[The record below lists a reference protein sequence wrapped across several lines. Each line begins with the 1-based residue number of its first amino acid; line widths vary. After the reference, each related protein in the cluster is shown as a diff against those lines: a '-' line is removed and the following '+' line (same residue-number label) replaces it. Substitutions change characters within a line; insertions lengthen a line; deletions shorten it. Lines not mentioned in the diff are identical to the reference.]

1 MNNLILFSG
10 GLDSTTLLYKETAR
24 SKQKVT
30 ALFFNYGQK
39 SLKRERAA
47 VCEITKQRGVRL
59 MEMDIT
65 AIFQNS
71 KSSLIMHNSTPIT
84 QTITHGNHRT
94 FRSQNTEVEFRNG
107 VFITAAISL
116 AMQVFEGQR
125 VDILY
130 GAIKTRESF
139 ADCTKGFVEYFNQL
153 AISCS
158 KGLIKVSAPYLEMG
172 KDEIYKEAV
181 CMGVPLSL
189 TWSCY
194 EGGVE
199 PCGRCPACLD
209 RKILEGINC

>member
-1 MNNLILFSG
+1 MNPQNMLFP
-10 GLDSTTLLYKETAR
+10 LLSHNKG
-24 SKQKVT
+24 S
-30 ALFFNYGQK
+30 
-39 SLKRERAA
+39 
-47 VCEITKQRGVRL
+47 ITK
-59 MEMDIT
+59 
-65 AIFQNS
+65 
-71 KSSLIMHNSTPIT
+71 
-84 QTITHGNHRT
+84 TILQGKHRA
-94 FRSQNTEVEFRNG
+94 FYSEKTEVEFRNG
-107 VFITAAISL
+107 VFIANAISV

-130 GAIKTRESF
+130 GAIKTREIF

-153 AISCS
+153 AICCS
-158 KGLIKVSAPYLEMG
+158 KGLIKVSAPYVEMG